1 MLFLAVPK
9 QFDAGRPTIDPHT
22 PKHTHH
28 RAHTTTSIH
37 DVYITVAPASLL
49 FVCLF
54 SRERAPSWASFA
66 RSTTIVPLAAV
77 VGALDRVW
85 SSILHC
91 DQKGG
96 SSDKKGG
103 HKKAVTSGSH
113 PAFLRGKL
121 GSPTSER
128 PERERERHGSWFT
141 GRPVPHFNGYS
152 APAGKK
158 SERQGAAGC

>member
-1 MLFLAVPK
+1 MAVPK

-37 DVYITVAPASLL
+37 DVYITVALASLL
-49 FVCLF
+49 IVCLF
-54 SRERAPSWASFA
+54 SRERAPSATWASFA

-77 VGALDRVW
+77 VGALDWVW

-91 DQKGG
+91 DKKGG

-103 HKKAVTSGSH
+103 HKKAVTSVS
-113 PAFLRGKL
+113 
-121 GSPTSER
+121 
-128 PERERERHGSWFT
+128 
-141 GRPVPHFNGYS
+141 
-152 APAGKK
+152 
-158 SERQGAAGC
+158 QAATQLFYAAN